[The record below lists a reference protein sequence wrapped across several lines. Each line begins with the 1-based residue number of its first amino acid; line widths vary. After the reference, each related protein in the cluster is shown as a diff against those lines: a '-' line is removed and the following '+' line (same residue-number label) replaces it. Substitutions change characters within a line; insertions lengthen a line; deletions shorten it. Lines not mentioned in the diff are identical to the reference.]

1 MPEEGW
7 DNQYENHDIIRLDC
21 SRFIWPKYSFIRKCT
36 KNYFDNEN
44 QKVKEK
50 KTKNNDCNKYELKEM
65 NVKPE
70 NKYSQNVRECSRRSL
85 ENDVTSHSALK
96 QTSSCS
102 SSSISHHNSTKKIKI
117 EVVNQIPNTSSQVIE
132 SEDHTKFFRNS
143 PTNNLSDIGK
153 KRNRDVIYSDEEGS
167 DACDGSDDDQC
178 GNALFFQVSKYGG
191 AVRTVRNIA

>member
-7 DNQYENHDIIRLDC
+7 DNQYENHDIVRLDC

-36 KNYFDNEN
+36 KNYFDNEKGKGKN
-44 QKVKEK
+44 
-50 KTKNNDCNKYELKEM
+50 TKNNDFTKCELKEK
-65 NVKPE
+65 NVKLE
-70 NKYSQNVRECSRRSL
+70 KKCFENVRECSRRSL
-85 ENDVTSHSALK
+85 ENDVTSHSALN

-102 SSSISHHNSTKKIKI
+102 SSSTAHNNTTK
-117 EVVNQIPNTSSQVIE
+117 NNGFMNSIPNTSMQVIK

-143 PTNNLSDIGK
+143 PTNNLSDVGK

-191 AVRTVRNIA
+191 AVRTVRNIV